1 MQVDQ
6 TLEGLLFAAGE
17 EPVDGPVLVALQVVL
32 EEAVAEVAADGVAA
46 RLIVSGREVVGQE
59 GEVGFQVALVP
70 GHAHK
75 LDQAVG
81 GIVVKPLGI
90 GEREQA
96 VVVGGEGGVAAW
108 IEAHVAA
115 VGVDQARL
123 VQAVA
128 AHHAAD
134 GVGDQLLHGVLAEA
148 GP

>member
-1 MQVDQ
+1 M
-6 TLEGLLFAAGE
+6 
-17 EPVDGPVLVALQVVL
+17 
-32 EEAVAEVAADGVAA
+32 
-46 RLIVSGREVVGQE
+46 
-59 GEVGFQVALVP
+59 ALVP